1 MRVLKDHEKLDRS
14 EITALIGKIRAI
26 VYTRVSSDIQI
37 DNYSLE
43 SQIDICV
50 KEAKT
55 KFDINE
61 DELIVLR
68 EEAESGDNPNRPML
82 NYILFL
88 LEKGLGNKVIFLHPD
103 RLSRHLHLQQQITH
117 RIWELGCDLH
127 FVEFD
132 LQKGNAE
139 SMLNYNIQG
148 SIAQYNK
155 AKILANTKR
164 GRQTMVSNNK
174 IPGMNR
180 IYGYTYDKELNTLV
194 ENEYEKE
201 RYLTMVNMVLEG
213 STGSEVAAYLAKKK
227 HPAPKGDKWYQ
238 ATISRILRNE
248 SYMGTYYY
256 GKTEV
261 EQQNGKRRQV
271 PRPRDQWKKITI
283 PAYIDEIT
291 FGRLQK
297 CLDGNIKNGGRPSE
311 DYLLKGIARCGR
323 CGAAVSS
330 GITTRTQ
337 NGLLK
342 YYSCTRKTRK
352 SYSTETGEPN
362 KICLGENWRVDMVD
376 SLIWN
381 EVVRLIDNPKKL
393 IDKMLDKISDVSKVR
408 DMEKNRDEIIKLIKE
423 KESSKARYIDLYA
436 DGIIKSK
443 EELSIKLE
451 SVEIE
456 IDELN
461 KELSLIT
468 DNLELNKRQNKNTS
482 PGGPLLKKYQNILN
496 NELQMKDARKLMS
509 ILVDKIVLHDNK
521 RIEIFYKF
529 TAESDLILSY
539 NNVSGS
545 INFDKLNWVFEEPAP
560 KWSEIEHLYYEML
573 KMYNED
579 LLSFE
584 QIAEATETDW
594 WSIKQMFKA
603 KGAVLLST
611 KERGIKRRSLDF
623 EKIYDLH
630 YIDGLAFTKIYKEH
644 GLSPTYCKQV
654 LQENIQVEKMKKPP
668 S

>member
-1 MRVLKDHEKLDRS
+1 MIVLKDMQKLTTAQ
-14 EITALIGKIRAI
+14 ITALIGKIRAI

-50 KEAKT
+50 KDAKA

-61 DELIVLR
+61 DEIIVLR

-88 LEKGLGNKVIFLHPD
+88 LQKGLGTKAIFLHPD

-117 RIWELGCDLH
+117 QIWELGCDLH

-164 GRQTMVSNNK
+164 GRSTMVFNNK

-180 IYGYTYDKELNTLV
+180 IYGYTYDKDLNTLV

-261 EQQNGKRRQV
+261 VRINGKKKQL
-271 PRPRDQWKKITI
+271 PKPRDQWQKITI

-323 CGAAVSS
+323 CGAAASS
-330 GITTRTQ
+330 GITSRTH

-352 SYSTETGEPN
+352 SYSVETGEPN

-381 EVVRLIDNPKKL
+381 EVVKLIDNPKTL
-393 IDKMLDKISDVSKVR
+393 IDKMLERISDVSKVKELER
-408 DMEKNRDEIIKLIKE
+408 NRDDINKLIKE

-451 SVEIE
+451 PVEDE
-456 IDELN
+456 ISELN
-461 KELSLIT
+461 KELGTISE
-468 DNLELNKRQNKNTS
+468 NLELDKKQNKNTS
-482 PGGPLLKKYQNILN
+482 SGGPLVKKYQNIIN
-496 NELQMKDARKLMS
+496 NELQMKDARKVLR

-529 TAESDLILSY
+529 TADSKLFRNNPYVSESVNL
-539 NNVSGS
+539 
-545 INFDKLNWVFEEPAP
+545 DKLKWVVDSLPP
-560 KWSEIEHLYYEML
+560 KWSEIEHLYPSML

-584 QIAEATETDW
+584 QIAEATKTDW
-594 WSIKQMFKA
+594 WTIKQMFKS
-603 KGAVLLST
+603 KGTILLTT
-611 KERGIKRRSLDF
+611 KERGVKRRASDF
-623 EKIYDLH
+623 EWIYKLH
-630 YIDGLAFTKIYKEH
+630 YEDGLAFTKIYKEH

-654 LQENIQVEKMKKPP
+654 LEENINKLKK
-668 S
+668 

>member
-1 MRVLKDHEKLDRS
+1 MIVLKDMEKLTTAQ
-14 EITALIGKIRAI
+14 ITALIGKIRAL
-26 VYTRVSSDIQI
+26 VYTRVSSDLQI
-37 DNYSLE
+37 DNYSLD
-43 SQIDICV
+43 SQIDVCIR
-50 KEAKT
+50 EAKD
-55 KFDINE
+55 KFDINK
-61 DELIVLR
+61 DEIIVLR

-88 LEKGLGNKVIFLHPD
+88 LKKGLGTKVIFLHPD

-117 RIWELGCDLH
+117 QIWELGCDLH

-164 GRQTMVSNNK
+164 GRRTMVSDNK

-180 IYGYTYDKELNTLV
+180 IYGYTYDKDLNTLV
-194 ENEYEKE
+194 ENSTEKE
-201 RYLTMVNMVLEG
+201 RYLLMVNMILEG
-213 STGSEVAAYLAKKK
+213 KTGSEVAAYFAKKK
-227 HPAPKGDKWYQ
+227 YLAPKGDKWYQ

-248 SYMGTYYY
+248 TYMGIYYY

-261 EQQNGKRRQV
+261 VQQNGKRKQV
-271 PRPRDQWKKITI
+271 PKPRDQWQKVTI
-283 PAYIDEIT
+283 PAYIDEVT

-330 GITTRTQ
+330 GITSKTQ
-337 NGLLK
+337 SGHLK
-342 YYSCTRKTRK
+342 YYSCTRKSKK
-352 SYSTETGEPN
+352 SYSVETGEAN
-362 KICLGENWRVDMVD
+362 KLCLGENWRVDMVD
-376 SLIWN
+376 SLIWS

-393 IDKMLDKISDVSKVR
+393 IDKMLERISDVSKVR
-408 DMEKNRDEIIKLIKE
+408 ELERNRDAIVKLIKD

-436 DGIIKSK
+436 EGIIKSK
-443 EELSIKLE
+443 EGLSIKLE
-451 SVEIE
+451 PVDIE
-456 IDELN
+456 ISELN
-461 KELSLIT
+461 KELSAIT

-482 PGGPLLKKYQNILN
+482 PGGPLLEKYQNIIN
-496 NELQMKDARKLMS
+496 NELQMKDARKVLS

-521 RIEIFYKF
+521 YIEIFYKF
-529 TAESDLILSY
+529 TTESKLIRNDPY
-539 NNVSGS
+539 VSDS
-545 INFDKLNWVFEEPAP
+545 VNIDKLKWVVESPPP
-560 KWSEIEHLYYEML
+560 KWETIEHLYPSML

-584 QIAEATETDW
+584 QIAEATKIDW
-594 WSIKQMFKA
+594 WTIKNMFKA

-611 KERGIKRRSLDF
+611 KERGIKRRARDF
-623 EKIYDLH
+623 ERIFNLH
-630 YIDGLAFTKIYKEH
+630 HVDGLSFTKIYKEF
-644 GLSPTYCKQV
+644 GLSPIYCKHV
-654 LQENIQVEKMKKPP
+654 LAENIHKLKK
-668 S
+668 

>member
-1 MRVLKDHEKLDRS
+1 MEKLTTAQ
-14 EITALIGKIRAI
+14 ITALIGKIRAI
-26 VYTRVSSDIQI
+26 VYTRVSSDMQI

-50 KEAKT
+50 KDAKD

-61 DELIVLR
+61 DEIIVLR

-88 LEKGLGNKVIFLHPD
+88 LEKGLGTKVIFLHPD

-117 RIWELGCDLH
+117 KIWELGCDLH

-164 GRQTMVSNNK
+164 GRRTMVSDNK

-194 ENEYEKE
+194 ENEIEKE
-201 RYLTMVNMVLEG
+201 RYLAMVHMILEG
-213 STGSEVAAYLAKKK
+213 KTGSEVAAYFAKKK
-227 HPAPKGDKWYQ
+227 YPAPKGDKWYQ

-248 SYMGTYYY
+248 TYMGIYYY

-261 EQQNGKRRQV
+261 VQQNGKRKQV
-271 PRPRDQWKKITI
+271 PKPRDQWQKVTI
-283 PAYIDEIT
+283 PAYIDEVT

-330 GITTRTQ
+330 GITSKTQ
-337 NGLLK
+337 SGQLK
-342 YYSCTRKTRK
+342 YYSCTRKSKK
-352 SYSTETGEPN
+352 SYSVETGESN
-362 KICLGENWRVDMVD
+362 KLCLGENWRVDMVD
-376 SLIWN
+376 SLIWS
-381 EVVRLIDNPKKL
+381 EVVRLIDNPKTL
-393 IDKMLDKISDVSKVR
+393 IDKMLERISDVSKIR

-436 DGIIKSK
+436 EGFIKSK
-443 EELSIKLE
+443 EELSKKIE
-451 SVEIE
+451 PVDFEIN
-456 IDELN
+456 ELN
-461 KELSLIT
+461 TELSAIT
-468 DNLELNKRQNKNTS
+468 DNLKISQSNDD
-482 PGGPLLKKYQNILN
+482 NIQIAISML
-496 NELQMKDARKLMS
+496 DRYR
-509 ILVDKIVLHDNK
+509 KIVKGKLQIEDKRRIIKLLIEKVIMNDNK
-521 RIEIFYKF
+521 KLEIVYKF
-529 TAESDLILSY
+529 NTFREIE
-539 NNVSGS
+539 S
-545 INFDKLNWVFEEPAP
+545 INSSGN
-560 KWSEIEHLYYEML
+560 
-573 KMYNED
+573 
-579 LLSFE
+579 
-584 QIAEATETDW
+584 
-594 WSIKQMFKA
+594 SINNQVHGGSQKPVYSDP
-603 KGAVLLST
+603 GRVL
-611 KERGIKRRSLDF
+611 GGD
-623 EKIYDLH
+623 
-630 YIDGLAFTKIYKEH
+630 
-644 GLSPTYCKQV
+644 
-654 LQENIQVEKMKKPP
+654 
-668 S
+668 

>member
-1 MRVLKDHEKLDRS
+1 MRVLKDHEKLTREDIVS
-14 EITALIGKIRAI
+14 LIDKIKAI
-26 VYTRVSSDIQI
+26 VYTRVSSDIQV

-43 SQIDICV
+43 SQTQICV
-50 KEAKT
+50 KEAKE

-61 DELIVLR
+61 HEVIVLR

-88 LEKGLGNKVIFLHPD
+88 LEKGIGNKVIFLHPD

-117 RIWELGCDLH
+117 KIWELGCDLH

-139 SMLNYNIQG
+139 SLLNYNIQG

-180 IYGYTYDKELNTLV
+180 IYGYTYDKKLNTLV

-261 EQQNGKRRQV
+261 EQQNGKRRQA
-271 PRPRDQWKKITI
+271 PRPRDQWQKITI
-283 PAYIDEIT
+283 PAYIDEVT
-291 FGRLQK
+291 FGRLQN

-323 CGAAVSS
+323 CGAAASS

-352 SYSTETGEPN
+352 SYSVETGEPN

-381 EVVRLIDNPKKL
+381 EVVRLIDNPKTL
-393 IDKMLDKISDVSKVR
+393 IDKMLDKISDVSKVKE
-408 DMEKNRDEIIKLIKE
+408 MERNRDDIGKLIKD

-436 DGIIKSK
+436 EGIIKSK
-443 EELSIKLE
+443 EDLSIKLE
-451 SVEIE
+451 RADTEIS
-456 IDELN
+456 ELN

-482 PGGPLLKKYQNILN
+482 PGSPLLKNI
-496 NELQMKDARKLMS
+496 
-509 ILVDKIVLHDNK
+509 KI
-521 RIEIFYKF
+521 
-529 TAESDLILSY
+529 SLITNY
-539 NNVSGS
+539 
-545 INFDKLNWVFEEPAP
+545 
-560 KWSEIEHLYYEML
+560 
-573 KMYNED
+573 
-579 LLSFE
+579 
-584 QIAEATETDW
+584 
-594 WSIKQMFKA
+594 
-603 KGAVLLST
+603 
-611 KERGIKRRSLDF
+611 R
-623 EKIYDLH
+623 
-630 YIDGLAFTKIYKEH
+630 
-644 GLSPTYCKQV
+644 
-654 LQENIQVEKMKKPP
+654 
-668 S
+668 

>member
-1 MRVLKDHEKLDRS
+1 MIILKDMEKLNRS
-14 EITALIGKIRAI
+14 EIEALIGKIRAI

-61 DELIVLR
+61 DEIIVLR

-88 LEKGLGNKVIFLHPD
+88 LEKGLGNRVIFLHPD

-164 GRQTMVSNNK
+164 GRRTMVSNNK

-194 ENEYEKE
+194 ENTVEKE
-201 RYLTMVNMVLEG
+201 RYLTMVNMILEG
-213 STGSEVAAYLAKKK
+213 RTGSEVAEYLAKKRYS
-227 HPAPKGDKWYQ
+227 APKGDTWYQ

-261 EQQNGKRRQV
+261 VQLNGKKKQV
-271 PRPRDQWKKITI
+271 PKPRDEWQKIDI
-283 PAYIDEIT
+283 PQYIDEVT
-291 FGRLQK
+291 FERLQK
-297 CLDGNIKNGGRPSE
+297 TLDGNIKNSGRPSE
-311 DYLLKGIARCGR
+311 DYLLRSIVRCGR

-330 GITTRTQ
+330 GVVTKTQ
-337 NGLLK
+337 NGILK
-342 YYSCTRKTRK
+342 YYTCTRKTKK
-352 SYSTETGEPN
+352 SYSVETGLPN
-362 KICLGENWRVDMVD
+362 TTCKGSNWRVDMID

-381 EVVRLIDNPKKL
+381 EVLKIIGNPEALIFKMINKMSDSEKIKENIGKK
-393 IDKMLDKISDVSKVR
+393 
-408 DMEKNRDEIIKLIKE
+408 DELLRSIKE
-423 KESSKARYIDLYA
+423 KEASKARYIDLYA
-436 DGIIKSK
+436 DGIIQSK
-443 EELSIKLE
+443 DDL
-451 SVEIE
+451 
-456 IDELN
+456 
-461 KELSLIT
+461 T
-468 DNLELNKRQNKNTS
+468 
-482 PGGPLLKKYQNILN
+482 KKFNQ
-496 NELQMKDARKLMS
+496 
-509 ILVDKIVLHDNK
+509 
-521 RIEIFYKF
+521 
-529 TAESDLILSY
+529 
-539 NNVSGS
+539 
-545 INFDKLNWVFEEPAP
+545 
-560 KWSEIEHLYYEML
+560 
-573 KMYNED
+573 
-579 LLSFE
+579 
-584 QIAEATETDW
+584 
-594 WSIKQMFKA
+594 
-603 KGAVLLST
+603 
-611 KERGIKRRSLDF
+611 
-623 EKIYDLH
+623 
-630 YIDGLAFTKIYKEH
+630 
-644 GLSPTYCKQV
+644 
-654 LQENIQVEKMKKPP
+654 
-668 S
+668 